1 MPSEPTDA
9 QVMAAI
15 RTHLGKLQRRAL
27 DRRHPEQRKDAIRS
41 LALMALLAEG
51 WRPGGGGGETVEF
64 NDAVVDLAA
73 YRTKLVG
80 KAA

>member
-1 MPSEPTDA
+1 VTEPTDA

-15 RTHLGKLQRRAL
+15 KAHLAKLECWALDHSHPQRR
-27 DRRHPEQRKDAIRS
+27 RDAIRS

-73 YRTKLVG
+73 YRAKLVG